1 MGIKDKADLAVRYA
15 FSALILFMFVGISG
29 SAASERR
36 VALVIGN
43 SSYTAVTA
51 LKNPKNDAQD
61 MAATLSDLG
70 YEVVVELD
78 TSQSEMLR
86 ALRDF
91 QQDARTSAVAIV
103 YFAGHGIE
111 VEKQN
116 YLIPTDARL
125 QSDLDIPFE
134 TIPLDNVVFA
144 ASGASEL
151 SLVILDACRN
161 NPFANQMAGGT
172 RSIGRGL
179 ASVEPKLNTVV
190 AYAAKAGTVA
200 YDGDDRNSPY
210 TEALLHAL
218 KTPNLEIGLFLRS
231 VRDRVHGLTGGQQ
244 EPFWY
249 GSLSS
254 RKLFLNASA
263 PVEPKQTPQ
272 AEPALAPDAP
282 RMNLAEQEAV
292 WNSIKD
298 TRDPDLLSTFLEI
311 YPDSAFA
318 PFAKHRLNKLNQSV
332 PTPEPELAPSPPL
345 ALDEAAQKAE
355 PKAQQFAL
363 SDQAPKVGRD
373 LAPIAQKSA
382 ASANQTL
389 RLLASLPVNRY
400 RPSAVPTGFAATTS
414 DALPVVP
421 TEEPLKRNELRDIQE
436 RLTILG
442 FKPGPI
448 DGLFGSR
455 TRTAIKTYEQQV
467 GLTSSGEATQST
479 LIRLRRAIS
488 DDDVAAFRAQQ
499 AERRKIA
506 QQRAAARRARE
517 QQEAAQKAAAQQAAA
532 VKAAEQAAA
541 KKAAERRARR
551 NRRDDDDDDDN
562 GSSNSGSSNDSGG
575 GSGCSGFSC

>member
-1 MGIKDKADLAVRYA
+1 MGIKYKIMAAVRYGV
-15 FSALILFMFVGISG
+15 SALILCMFAAIFGAA
-29 SAASERR
+29 AASDRR

-43 SSYTAVTA
+43 SSYSAVTA

-61 MAATLSDLG
+61 MAATLRDLG
-70 YEVVVELD
+70 YEVVIELD

-91 QQDARTSAVAIV
+91 QQDARTSSVAIV

-161 NPFANQMAGGT
+161 NPFASQMAGGT

-263 PVEPKQTPQ
+263 PVEPEQIP
-272 AEPALAPDAP
+272 EPAFEPDAP
-282 RMNLAEQEAV
+282 RENLAEQEAV

-298 TRDPDLLSTFLEI
+298 TSDPDLLATFLEI

-318 PFAKHRLNKLNQSV
+318 PFARHRLNKLNQNEAK
-332 PTPEPELAPSPPL
+332 PDLELAPIAPL
-345 ALDEAAQKAE
+345 ALNDAAPKAE
-355 PKAQQFAL
+355 PKAQTIAL

-373 LAPIAQKSA
+373 LAPIAQLNA
-382 ASANQTL
+382 ASANQAL
-389 RLLASLPVNRY
+389 RLFAALPINQY
-400 RPSAVPTGFAATTS
+400 RPNAVPAGFAAATL

-421 TEEPLKRNELRDIQE
+421 SEKPLERNELREIQE

-448 DGLFGSR
+448 DGLFGNR
-455 TRTAIKTYEQQV
+455 TRTAIKTYEQQA

-488 DDDVAAFRAQQ
+488 DDDVAAFRAKQ
-499 AERRKIA
+499 AELRKIA
-506 QQRAAARRARE
+506 QQRAAAARLARE
-517 QQEAAQKAAAQQAAA
+517 REAAQKAAAQQAAA
-532 VKAAEQAAA
+532 VKAAEAAA
-541 KKAAERRARR
+541 AEKAAKRRERR
-551 NRRDDDDDDDN
+551 NRRDDDDDN
-562 GSSNSGSSNDSGG
+562 GSGGSKSSGG
-575 GSGCSGFSC
+575 SSGCSGFSC